1 MVKKTLSYS
10 FFLTLC
16 LFVNSAFAADIRV
29 YVDRQNINASES
41 FNLVFEADGSVDADP
56 DFSPLT
62 IYFDILSK
70 NQSSN
75 MSIVN
80 GNFSRKT
87 VWTLVLL
94 AKQAGTYALPAI
106 EFGNDRSPGLNIKIN
121 KQSSTSSSAEK
132 NLFLEAE
139 VNHTSVYVQAQ
150 LIYTVKLFRAV
161 DIQSASLTEP
171 ELSDGDAIVEKLGD
185 DKRYQIT
192 RNGVRFAVIER
203 RYAIFPQQS
212 GQLNIKPV
220 EFKGQ
225 IVAQRR
231 SFFDTTLN
239 NTTKRIYSKQ
249 IDIDVK
255 PVPSTFTNKTWLPS
269 TELKLVDEWPK
280 DIKFKVGE
288 PVTRT
293 VTLMAKGLT
302 AAQLPELSIKN
313 IPGMKQYPDQPNLK
327 DNVDEDGI
335 IGIRQ
340 EKIAFIPTQAGLLT
354 LPELNIAW
362 WNTKTKQLEYA
373 RIDSKKISI
382 APSASINNSTNTPTE
397 AKTPLVME
405 PTQSSEESNFWF
417 YTSILLLLAWL
428 STLALL
434 FKTNTKK
441 KLPRENKPTKTGTK
455 NISKKFASAC
465 HQENKSLCKS
475 LLIEWASQQWPQT
488 TFNTLDDVAL
498 MLSGDLR
505 QQVKNLNKQLYS
517 KEASIWDSSALLTS
531 FERHKGK
538 PVINSNK
545 EAFPLKKLNKL
556 V

>member
-1 MVKKTLSYS
+1 MVKKTLFYT
-10 FFLTLC
+10 FFLTLS
-16 LFVNSAFAADIRV
+16 LFINSAFAADIRV

-41 FNLVFEADGSVDADP
+41 FNLVFEADGNVDAAP
-56 DFSPLT
+56 DFSPLNV
-62 IYFDILSK
+62 YFDILSK

-80 GNFSRKT
+80 SNFSRKT

-94 AKQAGTYALPAI
+94 AKKAGTYALPAI
-106 EFGNDRSPGLNIKIN
+106 EFGSDKSPSLNIKIN
-121 KQSSTSSSAEK
+121 KQSSTTSSAEK
-132 NLFLEAE
+132 NLFLEVE
-139 VNHTSVYVQAQ
+139 VDHSSVYVQAQ

-171 ELSDGDAIVEKLGD
+171 ELSDGDAIIEKLGD

-225 IVAQRR
+225 VVAQRR
-231 SFFDTTLN
+231 SFFDTTFN

-255 PVPSTFTNKTWLPS
+255 AVPSKFTNKNWLPS
-269 TELKLVDEWPK
+269 TELKLVDEWPENT
-280 DIKFKVGE
+280 KFRVGE

-293 VTLMAKGLT
+293 ITLIANGLT
-302 AAQLPELSIKN
+302 AAQLPLLSIKN
-313 IPGMKQYPDQPNLK
+313 ISGMKQYPDQPNLK
-327 DNVDEDGI
+327 DNVDEKGI

-362 WNTKTKQLEYA
+362 WNTKTEHLEYA
-373 RIDSKKISI
+373 RIDSKEISI
-382 APSASINNSTNTPTE
+382 APSTSSNKPTSTPTE
-397 AKTPLVME
+397 TETPLVLE
-405 PTQSSEESNFWF
+405 PVQSTEESNFWF
-417 YTSILLLLAWL
+417 YTSIMLLLAWL

-434 FKTNTKK
+434 FKPDADKK
-441 KLPRENKPTKTGTK
+441 PATENKQTKINTK
-455 NISKKFASAC
+455 NIPKKFASAC
-465 HQENKSLCKS
+465 HLENKFLCKS
-475 LLIEWASQQWPQT
+475 LLIEWASQQWPET
-488 TFNTLDDVAL
+488 IFKTLDDVTL
-498 MLSGDLR
+498 MLSGDLL
-505 QQVKNLNKQLYS
+505 QQVKNLNQHLYS
-517 KEASIWDSSALLTS
+517 NDASVWDSSALLTS
-531 FERHKGK
+531 FNKYKGK
-538 PVINSNK
+538 PSISSNIK
-545 EAFPLKKLNKL
+545 SVPLKKLTKL

>member
-1 MVKKTLSYS
+1 MVKKSLFYT
-10 FFLTLC
+10 FFLTLS
-16 LFVNSAFAADIRV
+16 LFINSAFAADISV

-41 FNLVFEADGSVDADP
+41 FNLVFEADGSVDAAP
-56 DFSPLT
+56 DFSPLS

-106 EFGNDRSPGLNIKIN
+106 EFGSDKSPSLNIKIN
-121 KQSSTSSSAEK
+121 KQSSTTSSADK
-132 NLFLEAE
+132 NIFLEVE
-139 VNHTSVYVQAQ
+139 VDHSSVYVQAQ

-192 RNGVRFAVIER
+192 RNGVGFAVIER

-225 IVAQRR
+225 VVAQRR
-231 SFFDTTLN
+231 SFFDTTFN
-239 NTTKRIYSKQ
+239 NKTKRIYSKQ

-255 PVPSTFTNKTWLPS
+255 PVPSKFTNKNWLPS
-269 TELKLVDEWPK
+269 TELKLVDEWPE
-280 DIKFKVGE
+280 DIEFKVGE

-293 VTLMAKGLT
+293 ITLISNGLT
-302 AAQLPELSIKN
+302 AAQLPVLAIKE
-313 IPGMKQYPDQPNLK
+313 ISGMKQYPDQPNLK
-327 DNVDEDGI
+327 DNVDEKGI

-340 EKIAFIPTQAGLLT
+340 EKIAFIPTQAGLIA

-362 WNTKTKQLEYA
+362 WNTKTEKLEYA

-382 APSASINNSTNTPTE
+382 APSNSINNPTSPPIE
-397 AKTPLVME
+397 AKMPLVLA
-405 PTQSSEESNFWF
+405 PVQAAEESNFWF
-417 YTSILLLLAWL
+417 YTSIMLLLAWL

-434 FKTNTKK
+434 FKPDTDKKPATVNNPKKTNTKN
-441 KLPRENKPTKTGTK
+441 L
-455 NISKKFASAC
+455 SKKFASAC
-465 HQENKSLCKS
+465 HLENKSLCKS
-475 LLIEWASQQWPQT
+475 LLIEWASQQWPET
-488 TFNTLDDVAL
+488 IFNTLDDVAL
-498 MLSGDLR
+498 MLSGDLLL
-505 QQVKNLNKQLYS
+505 QVKNLNQQLYS
-517 KEASIWDSSALLTS
+517 KGASVWDSSALLTS
-531 FERHKGK
+531 FNNYKGK
-538 PVINSNK
+538 PVDNSNK
-545 EAFPLKKLNKL
+545 NAIPLKKLNKL

>member
-1 MVKKTLSYS
+1 MVKKLLSCS

-16 LFVNSAFAADIRV
+16 LFVNSAFAADIRA

-41 FNLVFEADGSVDADP
+41 FNLVFEADGSVDAAP
-56 DFSPLT
+56 DFSPLA

-106 EFGNDRSPGLNIKIN
+106 EFGNDKSPRLNITIN

-231 SFFDTTLN
+231 SFFDSTFN

-280 DIKFKVGE
+280 DIKFKVGD

-293 VTLMAKGLT
+293 ITLIANGLT
-302 AAQLPELSIKN
+302 AAQLPELAIKN

-373 RIDSKKISI
+373 RIDSKQISI
-382 APSASINNSTNTPTE
+382 APSVSINNSNNTPTE
-397 AKTPLVME
+397 AKTPLIME
-405 PTQSSEESNFWF
+405 PSQPTEESNFWF

-434 FKTNTKK
+434 FKTGTNK
-441 KLPRENKPTKTGTK
+441 KLPGENKPTKTATK

-498 MLSGDLR
+498 MLSGDLLLH
-505 QQVKNLNKQLYS
+505 VKNLNQQLYS
-517 KEASIWDSSALLTS
+517 KEISIWDASALLTS
-531 FERHKGK
+531 FEKYKGK
-538 PVINSNK
+538 PVINPNK
-545 EAFPLKKLNKL
+545 EAAPLKKLNKL